1 MCYTRTIRRRNLVQS
16 ACTTRRGMSFGVK
29 VLAHGPDDRVSL
41 LSGLLTPHFTRALL
55 HLDSVYI
62 YIYKHSMLFLLG
74 TTWTRSFC
82 GELAVTLT
90 LKRRPTP
97 RHFLRSPVHLRRFC
111 HVNANV
117 LPDNVTKPVEVLWEN
132 FIPGYSWHGKIR
144 LASPLWRIAEIRND
158 RSLIFRDD
166 EKFWSALW
174 KCFYGE
180 SMLFFF
186 FFFLLCRLINERWA
200 KIQMDELLQMFGIQ
214 FLQRREILFR
224 NVFMEDDRYFF
235 FCFLEHR

>member
-1 MCYTRTIRRRNLVQS
+1 MGPTTVCRCYRACLRHISLELCSTSTR
-16 ACTTRRGMSFGVK
+16 
-29 VLAHGPDDRVSL
+29 
-41 LSGLLTPHFTRALL
+41 
-55 HLDSVYI
+55 

-97 RHFLRSPVHLRRFC
+97 RHFLRSPVHLRQLC

-117 LPDNVTKPVEVLWEN
+117 LPDNVTTPVEVLWEN

-144 LASPLWRIAEIRND
+144 LASPLWRIAKIRND
-158 RSLIFRDD
+158 RSLIFGDD
-166 EKFWSALW
+166 EKFWSVLW

-186 FFFLLCRLINERWA
+186 FFFSLQINKRKMGQDPNGWIITDVVSIFATTRGIISKRFYGRWSLLFLFFLNTDKVDPNGEKMDYRTRL
-200 KIQMDELLQMFGIQ
+200 
-214 FLQRREILFR
+214 
-224 NVFMEDDRYFF
+224 
-235 FCFLEHR
+235 

>member
-1 MCYTRTIRRRNLVQS
+1 MGPTTVCRCYRACLRHISLELCSTSTR
-16 ACTTRRGMSFGVK
+16 
-29 VLAHGPDDRVSL
+29 
-41 LSGLLTPHFTRALL
+41 
-55 HLDSVYI
+55 

-97 RHFLRSPVHLRRFC
+97 RHFLRSPVHLRQLC

-117 LPDNVTKPVEVLWEN
+117 LPDNVTTPVEVLWEN

-144 LASPLWRIAEIRND
+144 LASPLWRIAKIRND
-158 RSLIFRDD
+158 RSLIFGDD

-174 KCFYGE
+174 KCFYRE

-186 FFFLLCRLINERWA
+186 FFFFA
-200 KIQMDELLQMFGIQ
+200 D
-214 FLQRREILFR
+214 
-224 NVFMEDDRYFF
+224 
-235 FCFLEHR
+235 